1 MIKTPSTIGQR
12 LKGARKERGFSVAEV
27 ARRLGLAAQTVRN
40 HENLDAV
47 ALENL
52 RSYAKIYRVNLDW
65 IETGR
70 GDMRVATGP
79 GEVRLMGT
87 VGAGPSVA
95 AIDDL
100 SWNNAVDLVTL
111 PDPKD
116 TFALKVVGD
125 SALPRYHDGDILLVA
140 REPYLQ
146 QDLIN
151 TYCVID
157 LKDGRRVVKMLEK
170 VNGAYVLRSQND
182 TTPLEEK
189 PDILWCYRIKGV
201 LTG

>member
-1 MIKTPSTIGQR
+1 MIKAPSTIGQR

-52 RSYAKIYRVNLDW
+52 RSYAKIYRVNIDW
-65 IETGR
+65 LETGR
-70 GDMRVATGP
+70 GDMRAASAP
-79 GEVRLMGT
+79 GEVRMMGT
-87 VGAGPSVA
+87 VGAGLNVA
-95 AIDDL
+95 AIDDM
-100 SWNNAVDLVTL
+100 SWNNAIDVVSL

-140 REPYLQ
+140 RDPYLPR
-146 QDLIN
+146 DLLN
-151 TYCVID
+151 NYCVID
-157 LKDGRRVVKMLEK
+157 LRDGRRVVKMLER
-170 VNGAYVLRSQND
+170 VNGSYVLRSQNID
-182 TTPLEEK
+182 IPIEEK
-189 PDILWCYRIKGV
+189 PEILWCYRIKGV